1 MNIINGF
8 GNIFYNYNY
17 DEEYD
22 ENYDDNYDENYDEEV
37 NDSRFYK
44 KNTMVFIDAESV
56 AANRGTRIIGQC
68 RNIGEIYEIRY
79 YARQKD
85 PSTEAWKD
93 VAKEYGIKPILMC
106 GEARHNKID
115 EKIIKDIYNVLEN
128 NKAIDI
134 FCIASR
140 DGDFSNIAKELRDRH
155 KRVVVLATKNTSTRL
170 KSQASEIKGI

>member
-1 MNIINGF
+1 MYWNQRVNSMNIMNGY
-8 GNIFYNYNY
+8 GNLYYTY
-17 DEEYD
+17 LQDCEEGHNKELE
-22 ENYDDNYDENYDEEV
+22 ENRY
-37 NDSRFYK
+37 FK
-44 KNTMVFIDAESV
+44 KNTMIFIDAESV
-56 AANRGTRIIGQC
+56 AANRCSRIIGQC
-68 RNIGEIYEIRY
+68 NNIGEIYEIRY
-79 YARQKD
+79 YARQKE

-155 KRVVVLATKNTSTRL
+155 KRVVVLATKNTSIRL
-170 KSQASEIKGI
+170 KSQASEIKDI